1 MGGNV
6 LFTIRSPTAMF
17 FACKLMTFLIS
28 NNNGAH
34 RFRYFVAVLVCD
46 FSCHLH
52 DRQRSCLLVHDVADL
67 RPKGQSVAD
76 NHGGM
81 VGEALLT
88 VQNAGKVDL
97 QSLEELKRLLG
108 VHHFE
113 AEEISGRETAPNRGA
128 IDHFL
133 HPLVERDHAGAAKAE
148 IVLQSVLGAFDLR
161 AFGAA
166 AQLPCELVTL
176 SKAGRAE
183 RMSLG

>member
-6 LFTIRSPTAMF
+6 LFTTRSPTAKS

-28 NNNGAH
+28 DNDGAH

-46 FSCHLH
+46 FGCHVH

-67 RPKGQSVAD
+67 RPKGQSVTD

-113 AEEISGRETAPNRGA
+113 AEEISRRYRDRGIA
-128 IDHFL
+128 
-133 HPLVERDHAGAAKAE
+133 
-148 IVLQSVLGAFDLR
+148 
-161 AFGAA
+161 
-166 AQLPCELVTL
+166 
-176 SKAGRAE
+176 
-183 RMSLG
+183 